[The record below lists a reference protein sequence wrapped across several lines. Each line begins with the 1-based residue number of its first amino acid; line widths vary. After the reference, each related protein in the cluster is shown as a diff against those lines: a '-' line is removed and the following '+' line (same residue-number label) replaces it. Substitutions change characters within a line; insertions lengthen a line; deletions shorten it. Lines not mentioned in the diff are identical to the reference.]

1 MDPLNGRNLNNTFRY
16 LNMFALMDRNEQ
28 ESRSLESS
36 QSSKASR
43 DLLGE
48 NVDVIRL
55 HGVIQAFFID
65 TLDADKSLP
74 HFLYRA
80 VMVFCD
86 SYDKASDRILSNT
99 NAGLVEDY
107 RVYEI
112 HGKRLEHH
120 IIRYERKYPRILDGK
135 LISLLRPL
143 LVDFYLPI
151 DSLPYHSLHTWQ

>member
-1 MDPLNGRNLNNTFRY
+1 
-16 LNMFALMDRNEQ
+16 MFALMDRNEQ

-36 QSSKASR
+36 QNSKGSQ

-55 HGVIQAFFID
+55 HGVIQGFFID
-65 TLDADKSLP
+65 TIDADKSLP

-80 VMVFCD
+80 VIVFCD
-86 SYDKASDRILSNT
+86 SYTKASERISSKT
-99 NAGLVEDY
+99 IAGLVEDY

-120 IIRYERKYPRILDGK
+120 IIKYQRKYPHILDGMF
-135 LISLLRPL
+135 ISLQWPLPLDLRL
-143 LVDFYLPI
+143 QD
-151 DSLPYHSLHTWQ
+151 